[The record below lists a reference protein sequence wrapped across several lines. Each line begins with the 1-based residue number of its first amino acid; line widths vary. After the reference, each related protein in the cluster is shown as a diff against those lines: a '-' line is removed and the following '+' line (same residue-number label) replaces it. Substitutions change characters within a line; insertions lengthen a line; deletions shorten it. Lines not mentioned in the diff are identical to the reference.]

1 MSPDLIKEH
10 EALIVANRYY
20 NVEDSFWHLGI
31 FENFE
36 EDVEKVGIA
45 VARDLD
51 DNRCIY
57 FSGFASQGDGAVFE
71 GRVCDWARLLPALGI
86 DNPALAE
93 YADAFWYLSW
103 THSGRYYHEQ
113 SWEFHD
119 QVMDPV
125 VEEGFTDDDPFV
137 VSVKFTAASRGP
149 GVDEIVGM
157 VREYLIGLMKGL
169 YKDLE
174 DEYDYLTSDEAVLE
188 ALIAYGLTPETQSHQ
203 E

>member
-20 NVEDSFWHLGI
+20 NVEHSSWLLNI
-31 FENFE
+31 FERFE
-36 EDVEKVGIA
+36 EELKTVGIS
-45 VARDLD
+45 VARDMG
-51 DNRCIY
+51 DNRCIR
-57 FSGFASQGDGAVFE
+57 FSGFGTQGAGAMFE
-71 GRVCDWARLLPALGI
+71 GRVRDWARLLPALGI

-93 YADAFWYLSW
+93 YANSFWYLTW
-103 THSGRYYHEQ
+103 THSGRYYHER

-174 DEYDYLTSDEAVLE
+174 DEYDHLTSDEAVLE